1 MTFAQAYSELEDK
14 FKAMVY
20 KDKHSHGIDSV
31 FLPNV
36 EPTGQVDY
44 VLVGME
50 PGLSGCDKDFETAK
64 KKIAEGKCENWGRYP
79 QENTLV
85 FAVWKYLCDEDKTK
99 YYFTDLA
106 HGSMKAGSKGTN
118 DRAKYRRWFPL
129 FEEEL
134 GLVAKP
140 DAKIIAIG
148 HTARDFLTRAGI
160 HGYAGVVSHAS
171 GNALSSAGR
180 EISANKERWGNYCR
194 DTEACDTDQ
203 FPTKVKKTLA
213 QQKLVFDYMIRFE
226 RISNPAGTGWVARV
240 TRMAAPTVV
249 DPRFQ
254 PTGGLHLLG
263 WCKNTPIGLR

>member
-1 MTFAQAYSELEDK
+1 MTFAQAYRELECK
-14 FKAMVY
+14 FKARVDL
-20 KDKHSHGIDSV
+20 DKHIHGIESV

-64 KKIAEGKCENWGRYP
+64 KKIAGGKCENWGRYP

-85 FAVWKYLCDEDKTK
+85 FAVWKYLCDEDKAT

-203 FPTKVKKTLA
+203 FPCGVKKTPA
-213 QQKLVFDYMIRFE
+213 RRKLVFDYMIRFE
-226 RISNPAGTGWVARV
+226 RIRNPEETGWVARS
-240 TRMAAPTVV
+240 REWQ
-249 DPRFQ
+249 RR
-254 PTGGLHLLG
+254 LH
-263 WCKNTPIGLR
+263 